1 MACLSIQTLNM
12 RTDVDGY
19 AFEANKK
26 INFNLKQLN
35 NDIELL
41 PENIQ
46 DLDENNLSIL
56 KYLRQIS
63 EA

>member
-26 INFNLKQLN
+26 INFNLK
-35 NDIELL
+35 
-41 PENIQ
+41 
-46 DLDENNLSIL
+46 SV
-56 KYLRQIS
+56 K
-63 EA
+63 